1 MMETQEETE
10 IQGEVV
16 PHETIPEISAEIVQR
31 AKGMGHIPKE
41 EFRGDPEK
49 WVDAE
54 KYVER
59 AENLMPILKSQ
70 LGKYEGE
77 ISTLKATV
85 ASQTKT
91 TEQILKMN
99 EKTQKLAYDMAVKDV
114 TEKQAKFVEDG
125 NVDEWRRLEGEK
137 EQIAKPEPVKIEEPE
152 QNPAFNQWH
161 TGNEWYLKDEGMTD
175 YANLHAQRITKA
187 NPSMPYD
194 EVLTEVEKKI
204 KDTFPQKFE
213 NPNREKPSVVDS
225 GATREIAPK
234 QGNTYNDL
242 PADAKAI
249 CKQNVDQ
256 GLYKSKEDWVKSYF
270 EEA

>member
-1 MMETQEETE
+1 MENQEETE

-16 PHETIPEISAEIVQR
+16 PHETIPQISAEIVQR

-99 EKTQKLAYDMAVKDV
+99 EKTQQIAYDMAVKDV

-137 EQIAKPEPVKIEEPE
+137 DKIQRPEPIKAEIVQE
-152 QNPAFNQWH
+152 NPLFDQWR
-161 TGNEWYLKDEGMTD
+161 TGNEWYKKDKDMTD
-175 YANLHAQRITKA
+175 YADFSARMLKES
-187 NPSMPYD
+187 NPDMPYSQ
-194 EVLTEVEKKI
+194 VLTEVDKKI
-204 KDTFPQKFE
+204 KNTFPQKFE

-225 GATREIAPK
+225 GTTREIAPK
-234 QGNTYNDL
+234 KGDTYNDL
-242 PADAKAI
+242 PADAKTV
-249 CKQNVDQ
+249 CNQNVDQ